1 MQETKEIIL
10 KMFLRFNKAGWFP
23 IRSTLNFSYVI
34 FDHNLLFSKE
44 TTPNS

>member
-23 IRSTLNFSYVI
+23 IRSTLNFYI

-44 TTPNS
+44 RTPNS